1 MAIRVLDAATIS
13 KISAGEVVE
22 RPSSVIKELVENSLD
37 AGATAVTV
45 EIKDGG
51 LSYIRVTDNGCGIPF
66 SEARLAFENHATGK
80 LKNADG
86 LIDIATLGFRGEA
99 LPSIAAVSRMEM
111 TTRER
116 GKDFGAKVSIE
127 GGTFKS
133 ITETG
138 CPEGT
143 TVTAR
148 DLFFNLPV
156 RRAFM
161 KKPSYE
167 QGLVSD
173 VVTRMILGNPSVS
186 FRFISNGKTLYHS
199 VGDGDIRHAA
209 LCVFGREC
217 AQALVSVDVSEGAY
231 ALKGLLGTGDLA
243 RQTRAHQLFYINGRT
258 VRCLMLSQALE
269 SAAKGRCMTGT
280 YPMCALELTVPP
292 RSIDVNAHPS
302 KLEIRFRDEAAFRLT
317 AQSLFEKAFIGQSM
331 SEAFE
336 KKEEP
341 LVYEKK
347 LERVE
352 TIARP
357 EAKPE
362 PKPEIKP
369 DIKPDIKP
377 VAMPAPK
384 PITVTEIKPTIKP
397 EPPAAVVCESAP
409 IKKEI
414 SVEAPRETVLRE
426 NASASTMYAAVREDA
441 PLYKYL
447 RAQETQTSFLETD
460 KAASKHRII
469 GTVFNTYI
477 LLELD
482 DSLYII
488 DQHAA
493 HERLNY
499 EKLMKS
505 VDNKIAAQQLLT
517 PYIAHLS
524 RREAQLVLE
533 NADILKEIG
542 YDTELFGETDIRVNS
557 VPFILGEADAKIT
570 FTEMLEELENVKKA
584 DMEKRKASIITAAC
598 KSAVKAGNRLT
609 DAEIESLVSEM
620 RASEAPP
627 TCPHGRPVLRR
638 VTKRELEQ
646 SFKRIV

>member
-1 MAIRVLDAATIS
+1 MSIRVLDAATIS

-51 LSYIRVTDNGCGIPF
+51 LSYMRVTDNGCGIPF

-86 LIDIATLGFRGEA
+86 LIEIATLGFRGEA
-99 LPSIAAVSRMEM
+99 LPSIAAVTRIEM

-116 GKDFGAKVSIE
+116 GKDFGAKVSLE
-127 GGTFKS
+127 WGSFKAIS
-133 ITETG
+133 EAG

-167 QGLVSD
+167 QGLVTD
-173 VVTRMILGNPSVS
+173 VILRMILGNPSVS

-199 VGDGDIRHAA
+199 MGDGDIRHAA

-217 AQALVSVDVSEGAY
+217 ASALIAVDVSEGAY
-231 ALKGLLGTGDLA
+231 ALKGLLGVGDLA
-243 RQTRAHQLFYINGRT
+243 RQTRAQQLFYINGRT

-269 SAAKGRCMTGT
+269 AAAKGRCMTGT

-302 KLEIRFRDEAAFRLT
+302 KLEIRFRDESAFRLT
-317 AQSLFEKAFIGQSM
+317 AQSLFDKAFMGQSM
-331 SEAFE
+331 AEAFE
-336 KKEEP
+336 KREEP
-341 LVYEKK
+341 PVYEKK

-352 TIARP
+352 SVA
-357 EAKPE
+357 
-362 PKPEIKP
+362 KP
-369 DIKPDIKP
+369 DIKPE
-377 VAMPAPK
+377 V
-384 PITVTEIKPTIKP
+384 KP
-397 EPPAAVVCESAP
+397 EPPVALACESAP
-409 IKKEI
+409 AKKAI
-414 SVEAPRETVLRE
+414 SIETTRETVLRE
-426 NASASTMYAAVREDA
+426 DASAAVVYSAVREDA
-441 PLYKYL
+441 PLLKYM
-447 RAQETQTSFLETD
+447 RAREEQTNFLKTD
-460 KAASKHRII
+460 KSVSRHRII
-469 GTVFNTYI
+469 GTAFNTYI

-482 DSLYII
+482 DSIYII

-499 EKLMKS
+499 EKMMKS
-505 VDNKIAAQQLLT
+505 ANREIAAQQLLT
-517 PYIAHLS
+517 PYIAHVS
-524 RREAQLVLE
+524 RREAQLVAD

-542 YDTELFGETDIRVNS
+542 YDVEPFGETDIRVNS
-557 VPFILGEADAKIT
+557 VPFILGEADAGIT
-570 FTEMLEELENVKKA
+570 FTDMIESLETVKKA
-584 DMEKRKASIITAAC
+584 DVEKRKASIITAAC
-598 KSAVKAGNRLT
+598 KSAVKAGDRLT
-609 DAEIESLVSEM
+609 DAEIECLVSEM
-620 RASEAPP
+620 RESDAPP